1 MMNQVKL
8 AIDEESWFSKW
19 CRTAQWDSTHRCGRG
34 PMAFL
39 PQPALGEAFA
49 LTEVDDMAIDKRKA
63 LQPVLDSI
71 EKGWQ
76 ITKAS
81 PLNPDDLETE
91 CIFQHR
97 AGRHEQVRIVIDN
110 SLFRLSNIS
119 ELQDLVRSVIKPGPN
134 IYLAR
139 P

>member
-1 MMNQVKL
+1 
-8 AIDEESWFSKW
+8 
-19 CRTAQWDSTHRCGRG
+19 
-34 PMAFL
+34 MA
-39 PQPALGEAFA
+39 
-49 LTEVDDMAIDKRKA
+49 VDKRKA

-76 ITKAS
+76 IVKPS

-97 AGRHEQVRIVIDN
+97 AAGHEQVRIVIDN
-110 SLFRLSNIS
+110 SLFRLCNIS

-139 P
+139 L

>member
-1 MMNQVKL
+1 M
-8 AIDEESWFSKW
+8 
-19 CRTAQWDSTHRCGRG
+19 
-34 PMAFL
+34 
-39 PQPALGEAFA
+39 
-49 LTEVDDMAIDKRKA
+49 EVGDMAIDKRKA

-76 ITKAS
+76 ITKPS

-91 CIFQHR
+91 CIFQHG
-97 AGRHEQVRIVIDN
+97 AASHEQVRIVIDN
-110 SLFRLSNIS
+110 GLFRLSNMS
-119 ELQDLVRSVIKPGPN
+119 ELQDLVRSAVKPGPK

>member
-1 MMNQVKL
+1 M
-8 AIDEESWFSKW
+8 SK
-19 CRTAQWDSTHRCGRG
+19 RVGLTNRVGRQGGIQPIGAVG
-34 PMAFL
+34 PIAFL

-49 LTEVDDMAIDKRKA
+49 LTEVDDMATDKRKA

-97 AGRHEQVRIVIDN
+97 ARRHEQVRIVIDN
-110 SLFRLSNIS
+110 SLFRLSNLS
-119 ELQDLVRSVIKPGPN
+119 ELQDLIRSVIKPGPN